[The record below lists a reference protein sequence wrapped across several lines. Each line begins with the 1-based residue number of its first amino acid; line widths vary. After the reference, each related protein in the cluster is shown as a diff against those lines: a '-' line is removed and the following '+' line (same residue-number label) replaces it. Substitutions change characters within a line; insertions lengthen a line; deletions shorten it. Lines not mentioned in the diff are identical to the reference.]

1 MNGVRARLESC
12 FGIVFP
18 ETPEADLPKASP
30 QTVEAWDSV
39 ATVTLFAVIE
49 EEFNVSLLDENV
61 EELVSFQAIL
71 DHLHGKLD
79 RAAA

>member
-1 MNGVRARLESC
+1 MSDVHARLEGC
-12 FGIVFP
+12 FRVVFPGIVPTDVPQASP
-18 ETPEADLPKASP
+18 ETL
-30 QTVEAWDSV
+30 EAWDSV

-49 EEFNVSLLDENV
+49 EEFGVSLFDGDV

-71 DHLHGKLD
+71 SHLRSRLD

>member
-1 MNGVRARLESC
+1 MNDVRSRLESC

-49 EEFNVSLLDENV
+49 EEFDVSLLDENV

-71 DHLHGKLD
+71 DHLCGKFD

>member
-1 MNGVRARLESC
+1 MNDIRSRLESC
-12 FGIVFP
+12 FTIVFP

-30 QTVEAWDSV
+30 ETVEGWDSV
-39 ATVTLFAVIE
+39 ATVTLFAVVD

-71 DHLHGKLD
+71 DHLCCKLD